1 MAAFQDKMLVNS
13 AITESTK
20 MDLSCDYI
28 TTGQFFELMPVYI
41 KEMVPG
47 EHIKIQSEEFTR
59 LQPLNVPTFGRG
71 NINTRGFFVPM
82 RTIMKQWNEFITD
95 SPAVTGELSSSADP
109 TMVVPSSVP
118 SVHAEKITEAFLRQ
132 CGVTGFPTILNND
145 LWGTANTTQQATYDF
160 AVLVQGTLWYIT
172 LNAQG
177 RRVKK
182 TLESLGY
189 KIYPRK
195 TTSAGTTP
203 TQANEP
209 GNWWSMMPMLALAK
223 IYVDWYINSAYGILY
238 EDALWIQRML
248 NNMNPASYDITVGSL
263 VRLLNFIVI
272 ANYDS
277 DYFVSAWDN
286 PVSPNPTAFTSNIVL
301 NDVTF
306 KTSSASD
313 NRLESF
319 VSNVNGG
326 SGEANVYNTPVIRGY
341 AASGSVATSV
351 TNISQYT
358 MTALKSL
365 TDYMKRHQMVGVHA
379 FDRYLARFGKG
390 LSDEQLQ
397 RSKYLGAHKGSIQF
411 GDVMS
416 TAQNDHDGKGLGAYA
431 GKGMSYDKGSF
442 EYTTN
447 EYGYVILVSSIIPS
461 VGYYQGI
468 DRNILHTNKLDFWT
482 PEFDNLGVQTINSNE
497 LYIPING
504 SSATAYSFT
513 YTFGFTPR
521 YSEYKVSRDRLT
533 GDFTVNSFNPGQ
545 DSWSNGPL
553 DAWHFFRKFDDNSFT
568 NNASN
573 IVHSKDFVSGSI
585 DGEQYNRIFQTWN
598 AKAPQDMFWM
608 IWHFDVI
615 SHSPMKSMYDVYEF
629 EDKGRKI
636 VEEVNGVKMN

>member
-1 MAAFQDKMLVNS
+1 MAAFQDKFMVNT

-20 MDLSCDYI
+20 MDLSCDFI
-28 TTGQFFELMPVYI
+28 TTGDFFEVTPVYI

-82 RTIMKQWNEFITD
+82 RTIMSQWNEFITD
-95 SPAVTGELSSSADP
+95 APTVTGALASSTEP

-118 SVHAEKITEAFLRQ
+118 IVHAEYICQAFLRQ
-132 CGVTGFPTILNND
+132 TGVTGFNPYLPLNTD
-145 LWGTANTTQQATYDF
+145 SWGVSTTTQPSVYDF
-160 AVLVQGTLWYIT
+160 AVDVQGTVWYLT
-172 LNAQG
+172 LNQQG

-182 TLESLGY
+182 TLEALGY
-189 KIYPRK
+189 KIYPK
-195 TTSAGTTP
+195 YSATAYNVP
-203 TQANEP
+203 ELR
-209 GNWWSMMPMLALAK
+209 WSAMPLLAVAK

-238 EDALWIQRML
+238 EDALWIQRIL
-248 NNMNPASYDITVGSL
+248 NNVNPSSIDVQPQEV
-263 VRLLNFIVI
+263 VRLLNFIVM

-286 PVSPNPTAFTSNIVL
+286 PVSPNPTAFSSNIIL
-301 NDVTF
+301 KDVTVVG
-306 KTSSASD
+306 SSGSTFGTD
-313 NRLESF
+313 I
-319 VSNVNGG
+319 VNSSSG
-326 SGEANVYNTPVIRGY
+326 SANLYNTPILGRTNTNVSNTLSQAPI
-341 AASGSVATSV
+341 
-351 TNISQYT
+351 NISDYAL
-358 MTALKSL
+358 TALKSL

-390 LSDEQLQ
+390 LSDEQLR

-411 GDVMS
+411 GDIMQTTSDVES
-416 TAQNDHDGKGLGAYA
+416 GLGLGKFA
-431 GKGMSYDKGSF
+431 GKGISYDKGVF

-447 EYGYVILVSSIIPS
+447 EYGYIILISSIIPS

-482 PEFDNLGVQTINSNE
+482 PEFDNLGVQTINANE
-497 LYIPING
+497 LYIPTNG
-504 SSATAYSFT
+504 SSNMINTYS

-521 YSEYKVSRDRLT
+521 YSEYKFAKDRLT
-533 GDFTVNSFNPGQ
+533 GDFTVPSMN
-545 DSWSNGPL
+545 WSGDL
-553 DAWHFFRKFDDNSFT
+553 DAWHFMRKFDDTSFDGDP
-568 NNASN
+568 SN
-573 IVHSKDFVSGSI
+573 VVHSKDFVNGSI
-585 DGEQYNRIFQTWN
+585 DGEQYNRIFQGWN
-598 AKAPQDMFWM
+598 SKSPQDMFWM

-615 SHSPMKSMYDVYEF
+615 SHSPMKSMFDTYEF

>member
-1 MAAFQDKMLVNS
+1 MAAFQDKFQVNS

-20 MDLSCDYI
+20 MDLSCDFI
-28 TTGQFFELMPVYI
+28 TTGDFFEVTPVYI

-47 EHIKIQSEEFTR
+47 EHIRIESEEFTR

-82 RTIMKQWNEFITD
+82 RTVMSQWNEFITD
-95 SPAVTGELSSSADP
+95 APAVTGGLNNSTSP

-118 SVHAEKITEAFLRQ
+118 IVNAELICEAFLRQ
-132 CGVTGFPTILNND
+132 TGVTNFPAILSLNTD
-145 LWGTANTTQQATYDF
+145 SWGVSTTTAPGTYDF
-160 AVLVQGTLWYIT
+160 KVDVQGTSWYIT
-172 LNAQG
+172 LNQQG

-189 KIYPRK
+189 KVYPK
-195 TTSAGTTP
+195 KSVAAGTYP
-203 TQANEP
+203 NVPELR
-209 GNWWSMMPMLALAK
+209 WSAMPLLAVAK
-223 IYVDWYINSAYGILY
+223 VYVDWYINSAYGILY

-248 NNMNPASYDITVGSL
+248 NNVNPTAVDIQAPEV
-263 VRLLNFIVI
+263 VRLLNFIVM

-286 PVSPNPTAFTSNIVL
+286 PVSPNPTAFTSNIVYS
-301 NDVTF
+301 DITF
-306 KTSSASD
+306 DNPYKSTVEVNTSISS
-313 NRLESF
+313 NGTPYMRGFNGTNSSPTPYY
-319 VSNVNGG
+319 VS
-326 SGEANVYNTPVIRGY
+326 EY
-341 AASGSVATSV
+341 AL
-351 TNISQYT
+351 
-358 MTALKSL
+358 TALKSL

-390 LSDEQLQ
+390 LSDEQLR

-411 GDVMS
+411 GDIMQTTSDVES
-416 TAQNDHDGKGLGAYA
+416 GLGLGKFA
-431 GKGMSYDKGSF
+431 GKGISYDKGVF

-447 EYGYVILVSSIIPS
+447 EYGYIILISSIIPS

-468 DRNILHTNKLDFWT
+468 DRNLLHTNKLDFWT

-497 LYIPING
+497 LYIPYDGTSNMIN
-504 SSATAYSFT
+504 TYS

-521 YSEYKVSRDRLT
+521 YSEYKFSKDRLT
-533 GDFTVNSFNPGQ
+533 GDFTVPSLN
-545 DSWSNGPL
+545 WNGDL
-553 DAWHFFRKFDDNSFT
+553 DAWHFMRKFDDTSFSGDP
-568 NNASN
+568 SN
-573 IVHSKDFVSGSI
+573 VVHSKDFVNGSI
-585 DGEQYNRIFQTWN
+585 DGDQYNRIFQGWN
-598 AKAPQDMFWM
+598 SKSPQDMFWM

-615 SHSPMKSMYDVYEF
+615 SHSPMKSMFDTYEF